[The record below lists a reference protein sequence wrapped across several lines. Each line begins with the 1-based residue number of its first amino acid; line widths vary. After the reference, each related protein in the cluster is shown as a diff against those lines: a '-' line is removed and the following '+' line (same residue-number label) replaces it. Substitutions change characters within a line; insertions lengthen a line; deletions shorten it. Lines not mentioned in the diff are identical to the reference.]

1 VGECVFGKRGL
12 LTCWEQQWQVH
23 PLVHVHAAAD
33 CWCLCGVVK
42 EHPIASSKG
51 IVVGAGPLLGPD
63 LLAGTAVAGKECAYG
78 GGATQWAWV
87 WGRGN

>member
-1 VGECVFGKRGL
+1 ML
-12 LTCWEQQWQVH
+12 ACWEQQWQVH
-23 PLVHVHAAAD
+23 PLVHVHAAAY

-42 EHPIASSKG
+42 EHPIASSIG

-63 LLAGTAVAGKECAYG
+63 LLAQLWQVRSVRMGG